1 MGARKAESSA
11 MKIARPFL
19 VGSGVGLAA
28 GLVILLLASLVMMSG
43 VFPSSLVTPIALVTM
58 AIAAFVGGLVSAIVS
73 RERGLLYGAGCGLLL
88 FLFVTVLGMAV
99 SQELRGVMML
109 IKAGLAIGSGALGGV
124 LGVNRKRR

>member
-11 MKIARPFL
+11 MKIVRPFL
-19 VGSGVGLAA
+19 VGSGVGLAV

-43 VFPSSLVTPIALVTM
+43 AFPSSLVTPIALVIM
-58 AIAAFVGGLVSAIVS
+58 AIAAFVGGLVSATVS